1 MHSKVDPN
9 LFFLD
14 FERVSEV
21 LLAILLLALLI
32 ERALALLFESRAFIE
47 RVAYTVKHEGGADQG
62 TITDA
67 QPRNRGIKELIALG
81 VSFYVCWWWDF
92 DALSILLPVSHSK
105 MTLMGML
112 ITAMIIAGGSKGA
125 AKLFSDW
132 MGIKSTAQKEI
143 DAIREASRT
152 RAAAQNKP

>member
-1 MHSKVDPN
+1 MHSTVDPN
-9 LFFLD
+9 LFYLD

-21 LLAILLLALLI
+21 LLTLLLLSLLI
-32 ERALALLFESRAFIE
+32 ERALALVFENRAFIE
-47 RVAYTVKHEGGADQG
+47 RVAYTVKHEGGKDSG

-67 QPRNRGIKELIALG
+67 QPRNRGVKELIALG

-132 MGIKSTAQKEI
+132 MGIKSSAQKEVDEVR
-143 DAIREASRT
+143 DAQ
-152 RAAAQNKP
+152 RARNRFNP

>member
-1 MHSKVDPN
+1 MHKHVDPN

-21 LLAILLLALLI
+21 LLTILVLALLV
-32 ERALALLFESRAFIE
+32 ERALALVFESRVFIE
-47 RVAYTVKHEGGADQG
+47 RVAYTVKREGGQEQG
-62 TITDA
+62 AITDA
-67 QPRNRGIKELIALG
+67 QPRNGGLKELIALG

-92 DALSILLPVSHSK
+92 DALSILLPVSHST
-105 MTLMGML
+105 MTLLGEL
-112 ITAMIIAGGSKGA
+112 LTAMIVAGGSKGA
-125 AKLFSDW
+125 AKLFTDW

-143 DAIREASRT
+143 DAIREASRA

>member
-1 MHSKVDPN
+1 MRSNVDPN

-21 LLAILLLALLI
+21 LLTLFILALLI
-32 ERALALLFESRAFIE
+32 ERALALVFESRAFIE
-47 RVAYTVKHEGGADQG
+47 RVAYTVKHEGGRDTG

-67 QPRNRGIKELIALG
+67 QPRNRGVKELIALG
-81 VSFYVCWWWDF
+81 TSFFVCWWWDF
-92 DALSILLPVSHSK
+92 DALSVLLPVSHST

-132 MGIKSTAQKEI
+132 MGIKSSAQKEV
-143 DAIREASRT
+143 DQVREAQRART
-152 RAAAQNKP
+152 RFNP